1 MSTAL
6 RLTLLSGWGVDS
18 RIWQSLAPHWP
29 EGVSVTTPDWPG
41 YSLSRDATSTR
52 ADTTPALVEPASL
65 TATAD
70 AMTDKLAPDS
80 VWVGWSLGGLLA
92 TALTA
97 HLPAPQ
103 GLILLGAGAHFCTAG
118 GVTPDALADFTRAF
132 ERSPT
137 ATWRHFLRWQTRGE
151 PSPSAAFRELSS
163 LLGSTPPADTAT
175 LAAGLGWLSTL
186 DNRERLAA
194 LPCPVTHLAG
204 KNDPLLG
211 AEPQAERLVT
221 RLTQAGH
228 CPMVSQPAALVEVL
242 HRLAAGMTTR
252 PVEAS

>member
-1 MSTAL
+1 MSPAL

-18 RIWQSLAPHWP
+18 RIWQPLAPHWP
-29 EGVSVTTPDWPG
+29 EGVNVTTPDWPG
-41 YSLSRDATSTR
+41 YGDK
-52 ADTTPALVEPASL
+52 PALSDHTLA
-65 TATAD
+65 ATAD
-70 AMTDKLAPDS
+70 AMTDKLPADS

-92 TALTA
+92 TAMTA
-97 HLPAPQ
+97 NLPAPR
-103 GLILLGAGAHFCTAG
+103 GLILLGAGEHFCTPS

-175 LAAGLGWLSTL
+175 LRAGLGWLDTL

-204 KNDPLLG
+204 ENDPLLG

-228 CPMVSQPAALVEVL
+228 CPMVSQPAVLADTL
-242 HRLAAGMTTR
+242 HRLAADMLTH
-252 PVEAS
+252 PAEAP